1 MKKGLIFAFI
11 VPFVVLLMSLTT
23 MAASV
28 TDVYVHYYRYQGD
41 YDGWNLWV
49 WQSKPVSQDGTSYT
63 FTQDD
68 TATIF
73 NYEGV
78 VTKITLDGDLASAT
92 ELGFIV
98 RRSTTTAEWAQKD
111 VDNDRFISI
120 PTDHT
125 SSELHIYLVEGDV
138 RVGYGINDPEG
149 PDKSPKFKI
158 AYFDQLNRIYF
169 VATEMLSGDKIEVYK
184 DDVLL
189 TPDEISITD
198 FSGLITLNENID
210 FSKTYTIKATFS
222 DDSINDYIV
231 TYDGIYDS
239 DEFEAAFGYEGDD
252 LGAHVS
258 NGKTTFR
265 LWAPVSTSVTL
276 NLYHSGTT
284 ARYGGT
290 DTPYQTIPM
299 LLDEKG
305 TFFLEINS
313 SLHGKYYTYT
323 VTNGSSSYEVIDPYA
338 KSSGINGLR
347 GLVVDF
353 NEINPEGFEYHDRPD
368 NMSSNTDAIIYELHV
383 RDLTTHSSWNG
394 TEVNRG
400 KYLGLIE
407 RGTTYQGVT
416 TGFDHIVELGVTHV
430 QLLPFFDYGVV
441 DESRVGEVGYNAFN
455 WGYMPLNFNVL
466 EGTYSSDPYDGLT
479 RIIEMKQVVQAFH
492 EENIRINM
500 DVVYNHT
507 GLSADSNL
515 NLIIP
520 GYYHR
525 KTSSGAFSNGSG
537 TGNETASERYMV
549 RKFFVDSLI
558 FWTTEY
564 NLSGFRFDLMAL
576 HDLET
581 MQLIA
586 DELHA
591 IDPTIMVYGEP
602 WMGGTSTLPASLQA
616 GKANL
621 SQLNG
626 VGAFND
632 DLRDGVKGSV
642 FARAEGGFIQGNFTN
657 TFINRVRYGIAGG
670 VSHPQ
675 VTGSMLSNQRIWH
688 TEPTKT
694 INYVTA
700 HDNNTLY
707 DKLYQTLE
715 ERGDLDL
722 IPAMMKQANA
732 MVLLSQG
739 VSFLH
744 AGDEFMRS
752 KPAAN
757 GKGFDHNSYQ
767 SPDSVNQMRWD
778 YKAREQEMAIFEYYK
793 DLISFRLNHPALRMT
808 TSDAIIENL
817 EFVYTDVTGI
827 MAYQLT
833 SGETNDAFE
842 EMLIIHNANERS
854 SKLKLPTGGGWVL
867 VGDQHQLS
875 DETIRTYEGGARISV
890 SAHSSYVLYRDLTI
904 GDYNPTPMIIA
915 ITSGSV
921 AVITGGIFLTLYI
934 LKKKKAIIA

>member
-1 MKKGLIFAFI
+1 MKKGLIFAFM
-11 VPFVVLLMSLTT
+11 VPFIVLLMSLTT
-23 MAASV
+23 MAATV

-63 FTQDD
+63 FSEDD

-78 VTKITLDGDLASAT
+78 VTRITLEGDLAEAT

-98 RRSTTTAEWAQKD
+98 RKGDWAQKD
-111 VDNDRFISI
+111 IDNDRFITI
-120 PTDHT
+120 PEDHS
-125 SSELHIYLVEGDV
+125 SSELHIYLVEGDA
-138 RVGYGINDPEG
+138 RIGYGMDDPDG
-149 PDKSPKFKI
+149 PDKSPKFKL
-158 AYFDQLNRIYF
+158 AYFDQLNRIYY
-169 VATEMLSGDKIEVYK
+169 VATELLSADNIQIFK
-184 DDVLL
+184 DDVELDP
-189 TPDEISITD
+189 TEINITD
-198 FSGLITLNENID
+198 FTGLITLDENID
-210 FSKTYTIKATFS
+210 FSKTYTIQATFS
-222 DDSINDYIV
+222 DDSVNEYVI

-252 LGAHVS
+252 LGANVQD
-258 NGKTTFR
+258 GKTTFR
-265 LWAPVSTSVTL
+265 LWAPISTSVTL
-276 NLYHSGTT
+276 NLYDTGTT
-284 ARYGGT
+284 ARYGGS

-299 LLDEKG
+299 LVDEKG
-305 TFFLEINS
+305 TFFVEVNA

-338 KSSGINGLR
+338 KSSGLNGLR

-353 NEINPEGFEYHDRPD
+353 DVINPEGFAYNDRPD
-368 NMSSNTDAIIYELHV
+368 NMDANTDAIIYELHV

-394 TEVNRG
+394 TEANRG

-407 RGTTYQGVT
+407 RGTTYQGVS

-430 QLLPFFDYGVV
+430 QLLPFFDFGVV
-441 DESRVGEVGYNAFN
+441 DESRVDEAGYNAFN

-479 RIIEMKQVVQAFH
+479 RVVEMKQVVQAFH

-525 KTSSGAFSNGSG
+525 KTTSGAFSNGSG

-549 RKFFVDSLI
+549 RKFFVDSVL
-558 FWTTEY
+558 FWTNEY
-564 NLSGFRFDLMAL
+564 NISGFRFDLMAL

-581 MQLIA
+581 MQEIA

-602 WMGGTSTLPASLQA
+602 WMGGTSTLPASEQA

-621 SQLNG
+621 SQLEG

-642 FARAEGGFIQGNFTN
+642 FARAEGGFIQGNFTA
-657 TFINRVRYGIAGG
+657 TLINRVRYGIAGG
-670 VSHPQ
+670 VAHPE

-715 ERGDLDL
+715 EDGDLEY
-722 IPAMMKQANA
+722 IPALMKQANA
-732 MVLLSQG
+732 IVLLSQG

-752 KPAAN
+752 KPAEN

-767 SPDSVNQMRWD
+767 SPDSVNQLRWD
-778 YKAREQEMAIFEYYK
+778 LKAREQEMEIFEYYK
-793 DLISFRLNHPALRMT
+793 DLIAFRLNHPALRMT
-808 TSDAIIENL
+808 SAADVIANL
-817 EFVYTDVTGI
+817 DFVYTDTTGI

-833 SGETNDAFE
+833 SGNTNDAFE
-842 EMLIIHNANERS
+842 EMLIIHNANRKAT
-854 SKLKLPTGGGWVL
+854 KLKLPTGGGWVL
-867 VGDQHQLS
+867 VGNQQGLS
-875 DETIRTYEGGARISV
+875 DETMTTYEGGARISV
-890 SAHSSYVLYRDLTI
+890 AANSSYVLYRDLTI
-904 GDYNPTPMIIA
+904 GDYNPTPAIIA
-915 ITSGSV
+915 ITVGSV
-921 AVITGGIFLTLYI
+921 ATITGGVFVTLYI
-934 LKKKKAIIA
+934 IKKKKTMIV